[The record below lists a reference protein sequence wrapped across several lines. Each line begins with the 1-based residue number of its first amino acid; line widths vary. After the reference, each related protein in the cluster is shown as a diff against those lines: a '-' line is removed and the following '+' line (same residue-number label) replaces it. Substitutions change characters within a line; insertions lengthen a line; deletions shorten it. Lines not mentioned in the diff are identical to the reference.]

1 MTGKSGRKKATSDA
15 IARRNHSEY
24 YVGSAESPTRRIAIT
39 SHRRITRSAFLLPP
53 SFLVASCLALGCLAS
68 GQVAYPE
75 QEISVHDLP
84 SLTARSTHRLDALVT
99 SLEIIF
105 NNKEICCGK
114 NSALE
119 DSVQSSDPRSLKDIA
134 NKLQGRHLLSDG
146 RPITVTAEY
155 LAPDQVNAGH
165 LIYMIASDHAPLM
178 MWNSH
183 LYVVCGVTYVETLDN
198 SEPSI
203 AYAVH
208 KFLLQDVRFS
218 DARRTLSFDRLTE
231 DPSKVQG
238 LLFLQ
243 SAGP

>member
-1 MTGKSGRKKATSDA
+1 M
-15 IARRNHSEY
+15 
-24 YVGSAESPTRRIAIT
+24 RIAIT
-39 SHRRITRSAFLLPP
+39 SHRRMTWSKFLLPAI
-53 SFLVASCLALGCLAS
+53 VMAWCLTLACS
-68 GQVAYPE
+68 APAQVAYPE
-75 QEISVHDLP
+75 QELRVNDLP
-84 SLTARSTHRLDALVT
+84 ALTARSTHSSDALAT

-114 NSALE
+114 DSALE
-119 DSVQSSDPRSLKDIA
+119 DSVQSADPKSLKDVA
-134 NKLQGRHLLSDG
+134 AKLQGRHLLSDG
-146 RPITVTAEY
+146 RPITVTTEY
-155 LAPDQVNAGH
+155 LTPDQVSAGH
-165 LIYMIASDHAPLM
+165 LIAMLRDQRPALM

-183 LYVVCGVTYVETLDN
+183 LYVLYGASYVETDDYSTN
-198 SEPSI
+198 QI

-218 DARRTLSFDRLTE
+218 DARRSISFDRLTE

>member
-1 MTGKSGRKKATSDA
+1 MTWSM
-15 IARRNHSEY
+15 
-24 YVGSAESPTRRIAIT
+24 
-39 SHRRITRSAFLLPP
+39 FLLPAM
-53 SFLVASCLALGCLAS
+53 VMAWCLAS
-68 GQVAYPE
+68 ACFASAQVAYPE
-75 QEISVHDLP
+75 QELRVNDLP
-84 SLTARSTHRLDALVT
+84 ALTARSTHSSDALAT

-114 NSALE
+114 DSALE
-119 DSVQSSDPRSLKDIA
+119 NSVQSSDPKSLKDIA
-134 NKLQGRHLLSDG
+134 ARLQGRHLLSDG
-146 RPITVTAEY
+146 RPISVTAEY
-155 LAPDQVNAGH
+155 LTPDQVNAGH
-165 LIYMIASDHAPLM
+165 LITMIRDQHPALM
-178 MWNSH
+178 MWNSR

-218 DARRTLSFDRLTE
+218 DARRSVSFDRLTE
-231 DPSKVQG
+231 DLSKVQG

>member
-1 MTGKSGRKKATSDA
+1 MQRPAKA
-15 IARRNHSEY
+15 R
-24 YVGSAESPTRRIAIT
+24 T
-39 SHRRITRSAFLLPP
+39 SHKRMTWSAFLLPV
-53 SFLVASCLALGCLAS
+53 SCVVASCLALGCLAS

-75 QEISVHDLP
+75 QEVRIHDLP
-84 SLTARSTHRLDALVT
+84 WLTARSTHRLDALVT

-134 NKLQGRHLLSDG
+134 SKLLGRHLLSDG

-155 LAPDQVNAGH
+155 LAPDQVTAGH
-165 LIYMIASDHAPLM
+165 LIAMLRDQHPALM

-183 LYVVCGVTYVETLDN
+183 LYVVYGATFVETDDYSTN
-198 SEPSI
+198 QI

-231 DPSKVQG
+231 DLSKVQG